1 MRSGKLNRY
10 VGEGDVWFFLCLL
23 NLSHS
28 MTELALQFPV
38 FFRILTLLDTSKTQ
52 PVGLWSE
59 DGCMMEESHQ
69 RDRLTF
75 TIIWVKVCKV

>member
-38 FFRILTLLDTSKTQ
+38 FLEYLPCWTQ
-52 PVGLWSE
+52 PVGLWS
-59 DGCMMEESHQ
+59 
-69 RDRLTF
+69 
-75 TIIWVKVCKV
+75 